1 MLLETREKS
10 KLTRHDERFIIAPA
24 LFAASEQ
31 GHDDIVKM
39 FLESLE
45 IASKNGHSTVV
56 KTILETRN
64 TSNFLNQYEPIRIG
78 PALKV
83 ATYDEGA
90 TIVKA
95 LLNTGRTK
103 FDRDDGAWA
112 LSLAAEQEGDAL
124 VRLLLTSKADCN
136 GAFRERAWK
145 KLPGLRQE
153 RPWNCPDPPLEI
165 AAKNGNHAIAS
176 LLLDTGK
183 VSADSKRRS
192 LNHAIREGH
201 PAIVD
206 LLLSSGKF
214 GANVGESMLYAASRD
229 KLSVVKLLYEKWKIG
244 LGLTTTDI
252 LKDGPIVAAIE
263 NGSASVFEYLLDAGK
278 LNVNFEFN
286 WRSRRNRVYRST
298 LLRKAADDG
307 QLEIMRVLLAKKA
320 NVNLRSS
327 KDGATALS
335 VALLHLAKIQT
346 ETQVY
351 MPRLATLTAI
361 FAVFISII
369 IFNAQLKSF
378 ITDLTAPLLKT
389 NTTTNIASPEPESML
404 NAVKN
409 TMSKTLHHAKITPHR
424 SGTRGHSDHG
434 WLNTYHSFSFADWYD
449 PRFNNFGALR
459 VLNED
464 RVKANSGFPT
474 HPHRDFEIFSYILS
488 GELTHRDSMLQKGS
502 EGAQSDK
509 FYRMHRGDV
518 QFTTGGTGIAHSEMN
533 EHGRDTVHFLQI
545 WAIPWKRGL
554 PPTYHTRHFAEEE
567 KRKGFVK
574 ILSPLKAGPEATL
587 AEEKAAEPS
596 IPDTIPIHADFVMG
610 AGIIEPNK
618 AFEWNVGA
626 KVMQQTK
633 RKVFV
638 HLPMTKGG
646 KAKIRIDG
654 RDDAVLSEGDGAFVD
669 AVNAGDKLNVESI
682 GEADA
687 EVVVLDT
694 A

>member
-39 FLESLE
+39 FLEVRNKSNFLNHFKRIHINQSLE

-335 VALLHLAKIQT
+335 VAVRQCRVDIVEIILDIEGVDLCLECDNGLT
-346 ETQVY
+346 
-351 MPRLATLTAI
+351 PRLIAKEYHKRHNHSTEYGGEFGMIVSLMYNYVLSMPNRGEMLRNLETSIVESDRMKLSTLPDMEKPKLEPVWHWFEEVYRCPSYI
-361 FAVFISII
+361 
-369 IFNAQLKSF
+369 
-378 ITDLTAPLLKT
+378 P
-389 NTTTNIASPEPESML
+389 PEDRWC
-404 NAVKN
+404 
-409 TMSKTLHHAKITPHR
+409 SKTR
-424 SGTRGHSDHG
+424 
-434 WLNTYHSFSFADWYD
+434 
-449 PRFNNFGALR
+449 
-459 VLNED
+459 
-464 RVKANSGFPT
+464 
-474 HPHRDFEIFSYILS
+474 
-488 GELTHRDSMLQKGS
+488 
-502 EGAQSDK
+502 
-509 FYRMHRGDV
+509 
-518 QFTTGGTGIAHSEMN
+518 
-533 EHGRDTVHFLQI
+533 
-545 WAIPWKRGL
+545 
-554 PPTYHTRHFAEEE
+554 
-567 KRKGFVK
+567 
-574 ILSPLKAGPEATL
+574 
-587 AEEKAAEPS
+587 
-596 IPDTIPIHADFVMG
+596 
-610 AGIIEPNK
+610 
-618 AFEWNVGA
+618 
-626 KVMQQTK
+626 
-633 RKVFV
+633 
-638 HLPMTKGG
+638 
-646 KAKIRIDG
+646 
-654 RDDAVLSEGDGAFVD
+654 AFVILGMYKIIPPIVD
-669 AVNAGDKLNVESI
+669 RLRSKK
-682 GEADA
+682 
-687 EVVVLDT
+687 
-694 A
+694 